1 MFIAINRVQE
11 WTSLVDLYL
20 WMLHTTLWLTQYYNL
35 DKYMLIYL
43 EEGNQNMS
51 DELHVARN
59 WIT

>member
-1 MFIAINRVQE
+1 MTDSALKYTIHCDWLSIKV
-11 WTSLVDLYL
+11 
-20 WMLHTTLWLTQYYNL
+20 HTTLWLTQYYDL